1 MDLLR
6 IRGSVPL
13 AGTVAASGAKNAA
26 LPILAASI
34 LASEPVTL
42 AHVPH
47 VADVDTLSLLL
58 GYLGVE
64 VKRRPDDRLQIAT
77 VAPQRIFADYELVQ
91 QMRASFCVLGPLLAR
106 RGRAVVPLP
115 GGCQIGERPI
125 DLHLHGLAALGA
137 DLRIQQG
144 HVVGRATQLRGTRIH
159 MAGPHGSTVTGT
171 ANVLCAATLAR
182 GRTIITGA
190 ATEPEIVDLGNFLN
204 QLGGRIEG
212 LGTSTLEILG
222 VERLAGASYSIIP
235 DRIETATLLVAAAIT
250 GGSVQVTGV
259 APEHLAAVLAEL
271 DRAGMAIE
279 TETDTVRV
287 ASTGRVRPIELAAL
301 PYPGVPTDVQAQFM
315 TLACV
320 ASGRSTI
327 RDCVFPERF
336 RHVDQLRRF
345 GAQIDQSGDRAVVEG
360 VTRLRGANV
369 TACDLRASAAL
380 VLAGLAAEGETIV
393 RRIYHLDRGYQRLE
407 EKLAQLGARIERTSE
422 EAVARRLPSPGRE
435 PRDGQSSPIQGI
447 PGLAPEVQGRDFE
460 SNYVDPR

>member
-6 IRGSVPL
+6 IRGGIPL
-13 AGTVAASGAKNAA
+13 AGTVAASGSKNAA

-42 AHVPH
+42 EHVPH
-47 VADVDTLSLLL
+47 LADVDTLSLVL

-64 VKRRPDDRLQIAT
+64 VKRRPDDSLHIAT

-144 HVVGRATQLRGTRIH
+144 HVVGRAAQLRGTRIH
-159 MAGPHGSTVTGT
+159 MAGPHGPTVTGT

-204 QLGGRIEG
+204 RMGARISG

-222 VERLAGASYSIIP
+222 VERLAGGSYSIIP

-250 GGSVQVTGV
+250 GGSVEVTGV

-271 DRAGMAIE
+271 DRAGVAIE

-287 ASTGRVRPIELAAL
+287 EYTGRVRP
-301 PYPGVPTDVQAQFM
+301 
-315 TLACV
+315 
-320 ASGRSTI
+320 
-327 RDCVFPERF
+327 
-336 RHVDQLRRF
+336 
-345 GAQIDQSGDRAVVEG
+345 
-360 VTRLRGANV
+360 
-369 TACDLRASAAL
+369 
-380 VLAGLAAEGETIV
+380 
-393 RRIYHLDRGYQRLE
+393 
-407 EKLAQLGARIERTSE
+407 
-422 EAVARRLPSPGRE
+422 
-435 PRDGQSSPIQGI
+435 
-447 PGLAPEVQGRDFE
+447 
-460 SNYVDPR
+460 